1 MSRFQEIQKD
11 NETRRKRILEGKFN
25 CLPFPF
31 ARFRKVYPGVEQGKF
46 IILTANQKIKVYN
59 LG

>member
-1 MSRFQEIQKD
+1 MSKFQEIQKD
-11 NETRRKRILEGKFN
+11 NTARRQRILEGKFN

-31 ARFRKVYPGVEQGKF
+31 PRFRKVYPGVEQGKF

-59 LG
+59 LS